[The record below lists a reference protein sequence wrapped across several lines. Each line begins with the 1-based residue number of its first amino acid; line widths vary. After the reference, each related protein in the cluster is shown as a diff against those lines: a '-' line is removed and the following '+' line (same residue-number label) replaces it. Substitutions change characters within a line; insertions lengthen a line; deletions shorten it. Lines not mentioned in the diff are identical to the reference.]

1 MKAFDDIQK
10 ALKTPQRVIITT
22 HHKPDGDAMGSSL
35 AWGHYLKKKGHQVH
49 VITPSDYPEF
59 LNWLPGNEEV
69 IVFSQQTKETI
80 QKHINESTLICC
92 LDFSSLARIETI
104 REMVE
109 KSTARKLVIDH
120 HLDPEPFADITY
132 WDVKAAATCELIYE
146 LIEQLGDLHS
156 IDSTIGTCIYTGI
169 MTDTSS
175 FRHPSTTKKVH
186 EIAGVLIEKGI
197 NTSAIHRLI
206 YDNNSENRLRLLGY
220 VLLEK
225 IIILPEYKTAYV
237 ALTAAELKRF
247 DSKTGDTEGLVNFLL
262 SIKNIVLAVI
272 LIDRTEAVK
281 LSFRSIGDFSVN
293 SLSKNHFSGGGH
305 KNAAGGISHES
316 LEKTVEKFLSVL
328 PLYKEQLD
336 QLNKDQL
343 C

>member
-1 MKAFDDIQK
+1 MKALDDIQK

-59 LNWLPGNEEV
+59 LNWLPGNEDV

-120 HLDPEPFADITY
+120 HLDPEPFADISY
-132 WDVKAAATCELIYE
+132 WDIKAAATCELIYE
-146 LIEQLGDLHS
+146 LIERLGDVHS
-156 IDSTIGTCIYTGI
+156 IDNKIGTCIYTGI

-206 YDNNSENRLRLLGY
+206 YDTNSESRLRLLGY

-262 SIKNIVLAVI
+262 SIKDIVFAVI

>member
-49 VITPSDYPEF
+49 IITPSDYPEF

-109 KSTARKLVIDH
+109 KSTAHKLVIDH
-120 HLDPEPFADITY
+120 HLDPEPFADISY
-132 WDVKAAATCELIYE
+132 WDIKAAATCELIYE
-146 LIEQLGDLHS
+146 LIERLGDIHC
-156 IDSTIGTCIYTGI
+156 IDSKIGTCIYTGI

-206 YDNNSENRLRLLGY
+206 YDNNSESRLRLLGY

-237 ALTAAELKRF
+237 ALTATELKRF

-262 SIKNIVLAVI
+262 SIKDIVFAVI

-336 QLNKDQL
+336 QLNKHQL